1 MTPARRGITVPELV
15 LFAILGAMCFL
26 GKLLMAGL
34 PNIEPVSLL
43 VILFA
48 ITFGCKALYPI
59 YTYVLLEFLIYGFN
73 LWSINYLY
81 IWLILA
87 IVAWRLHSQRSPLV
101 WALVSGCFGL
111 AFGALCAPVYLFVGG
126 WAFALTWWISG
137 IPFDLVHAAGNF
149 VIALVLF
156 RPLQKLM
163 ETLYT
168 RMIRH

>member
-81 IWLILA
+81 I
-87 IVAWRLHSQRSPLV
+87 
-101 WALVSGCFGL
+101 
-111 AFGALCAPVYLFVGG
+111 
-126 WAFALTWWISG
+126 
-137 IPFDLVHAAGNF
+137 
-149 VIALVLF
+149 
-156 RPLQKLM
+156 
-163 ETLYT
+163 
-168 RMIRH
+168 